1 MRPYSVL
8 RLSGPALAESGGID
22 AILALERENLE
33 PLLRATGQ
41 TFPEDRRRAGLAAA
55 DRTAVLLLRGGVLA
69 GCADFARDWND
80 AADLYVA
87 SVQLGPG
94 ARGGRALGVLL
105 ADAFGAVG
113 EMPWRR
119 LTTNVHPA
127 NAPAL
132 RLAERLG
139 FRRIAAPGRA
149 SIGLAL
155 DRDGLRA
162 SPFAKLA
169 VALAARHHPGRS

>member
-1 MRPYSVL
+1 VTGPYSIRVKA
-8 RLSGPALAESGGID
+8 GPALAASEVD
-22 AILALERENLE
+22 AIVALERENLA

-41 TFPEDRRRAGLAAA
+41 TFPEERRRAGLVRPDA
-55 DRTAVLLLRGGVLA
+55 TVVLLHRGGALA
-69 GCADFARDWND
+69 GCVDFTRDWND
-80 AADLYVA
+80 PADLYVA
-87 SVQLGPG
+87 SVQLGPE

-105 ADAFGAVG
+105 AAALGAVE

-149 SIGLAL
+149 SVGLAL
-155 DRDGLRA
+155 DRDELRA

-169 VALAARHHPGRS
+169 AALAARHRPQGF

>member
-1 MRPYSVL
+1 VTA
-8 RLSGPALAESGGID
+8 GPALTPGEVD
-22 AILALERENLE
+22 AMLALERENLA
-33 PLLRATGQ
+33 PLLRAAGQ
-41 TFPEDRRRAGLAAA
+41 TFPEDRRRAGLADA

-80 AADLYVA
+80 PADLYVA
-87 SVQLGPG
+87 SVQLGPE
-94 ARGGRALGVLL
+94 ARGGRALAVLL
-105 ADAFGAVG
+105 AAAFGAVA

-139 FRRIAAPGRA
+139 FRRVPAPGRG
-149 SIGLAL
+149 SVGLAL
-155 DRDGLRA
+155 DREAFAA
-162 SPFAKLA
+162 SPIVKLA
-169 VALAARHHPGRS
+169 ASLEARHRSGSS